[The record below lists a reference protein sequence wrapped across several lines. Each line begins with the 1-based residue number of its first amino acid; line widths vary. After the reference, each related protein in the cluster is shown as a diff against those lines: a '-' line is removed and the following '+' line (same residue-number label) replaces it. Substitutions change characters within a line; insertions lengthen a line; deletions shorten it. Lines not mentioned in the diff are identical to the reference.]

1 MSDQYGC
8 HCLCGRS
15 FFGDGALALHQ
26 RSCKG
31 SKRRI
36 EGVLGNLTGL
46 WDAKTKKRRKNNHDA
61 ACSSASESITQIP
74 AFVNDLQVEDPP
86 AAEKEN
92 EVGALILPGHKS
104 ESLKFESTSSSIP
117 SYLNSTPH
125 ADQIKTRRVS
135 GKVGVLQ
142 TRKTTQSVGTSN
154 F

>member
-36 EGVLGNLTGL
+36 EGVLGNLKGL
-46 WDAKTKKRRKNNHDA
+46 WGAKTKKRRKNNHDA
-61 ACSSASESITQIP
+61 ACSSVSDSITQIP
-74 AFVNDLQVEDPP
+74 ALVNDLQAEDPP
-86 AAEKEN
+86 AAENEN
-92 EVGALILPGHKS
+92 EVSALILPGHKS
-104 ESLKFESTSSSIP
+104 GNLKFESTSSSMR

-125 ADQIKTRRVS
+125 ADQILTRRVS
-135 GKVGVLQ
+135 RKVGVLQ
-142 TRKTTQSVGTSN
+142 TWKTAQSVGASN